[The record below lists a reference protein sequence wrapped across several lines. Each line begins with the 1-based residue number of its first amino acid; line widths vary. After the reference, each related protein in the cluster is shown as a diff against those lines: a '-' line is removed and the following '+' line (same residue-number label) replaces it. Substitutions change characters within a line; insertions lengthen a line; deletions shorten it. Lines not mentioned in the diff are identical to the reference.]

1 MESAVFGVV
10 VVILAGLAIGTSPWP
25 IKRMRHFQYE
35 HWAFVAM
42 LTGLIVA
49 PWTLTLVFCPNAI
62 EAYQT
67 VGMSELIKSNLFS
80 MSWGIANILYLLCLV
95 RIGVSLTNGI
105 LTGVGVSVGVVLPM
119 VVKGSGAFEDAPD
132 LLSAPGLSVLLG
144 VVVMLLGVLLIS
156 IAGLGR
162 EKILREGESH
172 SSGFAVG
179 LAMAALAGV
188 LSAGISFAFIYSQGP
203 IVAAMKA
210 QGASDIPANVAVWAA
225 GLLAGAALNVLYPAY
240 LMTKNGSWGTLLK
253 SPVEIVLAMI
263 FGLTFFTGFALMGKG
278 MVLMGA
284 MGASVGFG
292 IYQSMQMLGGQAVG
306 FWGGEWSG
314 VTGKPRR
321 QMILAIV
328 ILIVATVIMSY
339 GNALS

>member
-1 MESAVFGVV
+1 MESAVLGVA
-10 VVILAGLAIGTSPWP
+10 IAIFAGLAIGTSPWP
-25 IKRMRHFQYE
+25 IKRMHHFQYE

-42 LTGLIVA
+42 LTGLVVA
-49 PWTLTLVFCPNAI
+49 PWTLTLLFCPNAFS
-62 EAYQT
+62 AYQT

-105 LTGVGVSVGVVLPM
+105 LTGVGVSVGVVIPM

-132 LLSAPGLSVLLG
+132 LLSPPGLSVLFG
-144 VVVMLLGVLLIS
+144 VAVMLLGVLLIS

-162 EKILREGESH
+162 EKILRGDKSH

-203 IVAAMKA
+203 VVAAMKA

-240 LMTKNGSWGTLLK
+240 LMTKNGAWGTLLK
-253 SPVEIVLAMI
+253 SPGEIGLAMV

-306 FWGGEWSG
+306 FFGGEWSG
-314 VTGKPRR
+314 VTGKPRH
-321 QMILAIV
+321 QMVVAIV

-339 GNALS
+339 GNSLS

>member
-1 MESAVFGVV
+1 MESSALGIV

-42 LTGLIVA
+42 LTGLIIA

-62 EAYQT
+62 AAYQT
-67 VGMSELIKSNLFS
+67 VGMNELIKSNLFS

-105 LTGVGVSVGVVLPM
+105 LTGVGVSVGVVIPM
-119 VVKGSGAFEDAPD
+119 IVKGSGAFEDAPD
-132 LLSAPGLSVLLG
+132 LFSAPGLSVLLG
-144 VVVMLLGVLLIS
+144 VAVMLLGVLLIS
-156 IAGLGR
+156 VAGLGR
-162 EKILREGESH
+162 EKILQDDESH
-172 SSGFAVG
+172 SSGFMVG
-179 LAMAALAGV
+179 LAMAAIAGV

-203 IVAAMKA
+203 IVAAMKS

-240 LMTKNGSWGTLLK
+240 LMTKNKSWGTLLG
-253 SPVEIVLAMI
+253 SPREIGLAMV

-278 MVLMGA
+278 MLLMGA
-284 MGASVGFG
+284 IGASVGFG

-321 QMILAIV
+321 QMVLAIV